1 MTAQDPELT
10 RAGWNR
16 IAAGY
21 DQFVTPTE
29 VRLANEALDLAGVR
43 AGMRFLD
50 VAAGT
55 GGLSLPAARLGAEV
69 LATDLSPRM
78 TERLQARA
86 RAEGLGTV
94 EARVMDGHA
103 LDLEDDA
110 FDVAGSQF
118 GVMLFPDLPRA
129 LAEMV
134 RVTRPGGHVLL
145 IVYGPPAQ
153 VEFLGF
159 FLGAVRAVL
168 PGFEGLPADPP
179 PLEFQVS
186 DPEKLR
192 GRLVEAG
199 LDDVRVEPG
208 AEMLEFESGQQ
219 MWDWVL
225 SSNPLAEMAVTDL
238 TQPQRAEVRQVLDGM
253 LRERSGGRGR
263 AVLTN
268 PVHIGI
274 GTKPPEP

>member
-1 MTAQDPELT
+1 MGGRQHQKAQRRRRSSGDDTQGAGRLMTAQDPELT
-10 RAGWNR
+10 RAEWDR

-29 VRLANEALDLAGVR
+29 VRLANEALAFAGVR
-43 AGMRFLD
+43 PGTRFLD

-55 GGLSLPAARLGAEV
+55 GGLGLPAARLGAEV

-78 TERLQARA
+78 IERLLARA
-86 RAEGLGTV
+86 REAGLDNV

-103 LDLEDDA
+103 LELEDDA
-110 FDVAGSQF
+110 FDVSGSQF
-118 GVMLFPDLPRA
+118 GVMLFPDLPHA
-129 LAEMV
+129 LEEMV
-134 RVTRPGGHVLL
+134 RVTKPGGRVLL
-145 IVYGPPAQ
+145 IVYGPPTQ

-159 FLGAVRAVL
+159 FLGAARAVL

-192 GRLVEAG
+192 G
-199 LDDVRVEPG
+199 
-208 AEMLEFESGQQ
+208 
-219 MWDWVL
+219 
-225 SSNPLAEMAVTDL
+225 
-238 TQPQRAEVRQVLDGM
+238 M
-253 LRERSGGRGR
+253 LRERSGGNGR

-274 GTKPPEP
+274 GTKSPEL